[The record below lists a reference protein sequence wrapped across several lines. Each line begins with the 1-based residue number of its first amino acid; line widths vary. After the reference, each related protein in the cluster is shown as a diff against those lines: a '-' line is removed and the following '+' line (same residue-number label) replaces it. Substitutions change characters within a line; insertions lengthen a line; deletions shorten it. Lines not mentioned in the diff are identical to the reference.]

1 MTDRQKE
8 LEPVTASL
16 ANVLRARRKRI
27 VLVNDRDDTLLLL
40 TTLLKPAYEVDAFLS
55 GAKALAA
62 ISANPPDLVIT
73 DWERP
78 EEIDGPELVE
88 RLRHMQ
94 PELPV
99 LLVSG
104 YVDVLARPAGLAAC
118 LSVPFSARQ
127 LSQVVRGLIGDPA
140 PGIPFRPA

>member
-8 LEPVTASL
+8 IERVTASL
-16 ANVLRARRKRI
+16 ANVLRPRRKRI

-118 LSVPFSARQ
+118 LS
-127 LSQVVRGLIGDPA
+127 
-140 PGIPFRPA
+140 